1 MWACWVGSVAS
12 STQNLVIASQCVLL
26 RYRGLEGWMA
36 DILAWWLFFPDF
48 HGFASTSLRI
58 MMNWT
63 PLITDRKVISPLKA
77 QFHTYVPAPV
87 TPVSRT
93 TSYVGCEK
101 YKITKIDFLKVA
113 LLIIYNLREFLMGI
127 DGANLFPG
135 DGDAPLHPVLILPD
149 FNNNRPSM

>member
-1 MWACWVGSVAS
+1 M
-12 STQNLVIASQCVLL
+12 
-26 RYRGLEGWMA
+26 
-36 DILAWWLFFPDF
+36 
-48 HGFASTSLRI
+48 
-58 MMNWT
+58 
-63 PLITDRKVISPLKA
+63 ITDQKVISPLKA

-127 DGANLFPG
+127 DGANLCSWSLAAG
-135 DGDAPLHPVLILPD
+135 DGEAPLHPVLILPD